1 MCGILLAV
9 LLAALVAPPARADDP
24 TPRCIARKLGAA
36 GKAVARLAACHA
48 RAARRGT
55 AVDAGCTEGAERR
68 FAEVYAHVESGLMGR
83 ICLDDDGL
91 PRVQAV
97 IAGVIEEA
105 ARRLAPAAGA
115 SRCEAGKLRA
125 AGGRATATLRA
136 NARAL
141 PRPTPPRPPHVRAK
155 RRAPA
160 LESARPRFGGS

>member
-105 ARRLAPAAGA
+105 ARRLAHAAGA

-125 AGGRATATLRA
+125 PGGRAPANLRA
-136 NARAL
+136 EWRAF
-141 PRPTPPRPPHVRAK
+141 PRPPPPRP
-155 RRAPA
+155 APVPA
-160 LESARPRFGGS
+160 QRPPPAVAGARPRL

>member
-9 LLAALVAPPARADDP
+9 LWAALVAPPARADDP

-105 ARRLAPAAGA
+105 ARRLAPAARA
-115 SRCEAGKLRA
+115 SRCEAGELRA
-125 AGGRATATLRA
+125 
-136 NARAL
+136 
-141 PRPTPPRPPHVRAK
+141 PRG
-155 RRAPA
+155 RAPA
-160 LESARPRFGGS
+160 APPPKAPAVPRAPPPPP